1 MPTLTQLRHAA
12 REIFNE
18 ALRAVDAGEAVR
30 GALHLEGSR
39 LTVRD
44 AHIEL
49 GNRRVCSI
57 AIGKAALP
65 MAIALEDVIGERFI
79 AGLIVGPIAGQP
91 QGRDIALPPRKFST
105 RWQWWEGGH
114 PLPTKT
120 SLIAAEEAFALLDRA
135 NEERALLI
143 FLISGGGSAMLEWPI
158 QKDITLAD
166 LRMAN
171 KVLINCG
178 ASIVE
183 INSVRRAFSA
193 VKGGGLAAR
202 ARNCD
207 QITLIVSD
215 VPSGQERN
223 VASGP
228 TLVPSRDSPDPREVI
243 ARYHLNTKLPGRI
256 LRAIE
261 AKSLA
266 PFASEDVAGLIG
278 KHFVLLDNDS
288 ALAVAA
294 KAARQLGYVTEIS
307 ADINNQRIEEGCAEI
322 LKRLEAFHNG
332 GVHQLSPNSICLISG
347 GEFACP
353 VNGNGI
359 GGRNQETAL
368 RLALESENPARTST
382 SMAFVALCAG
392 TDGIDGNSP
401 AAGAIVDS
409 TTIQRARAIGLDPE
423 DFLKRSDAYSFFVAL
438 GDAIT
443 TGATGTNVRDIRIL
457 LAEQHHASSQKD
469 DLRNQNLTR
478 R

>member
-1 MPTLTQLRHAA
+1 MPNLTQLRLAA
-12 REIFNE
+12 RDIFDE
-18 ALRAVDAGEAVR
+18 TLRAVDAGEAVR
-30 GALHLEGSR
+30 RAVHLKGSQLR
-39 LTVRD
+39 VQD
-44 AHIEL
+44 ATIEL
-49 GNRRVCSI
+49 SNRWIYSI

-65 MAIALEDVIGERFI
+65 MALALEDVIGERFI
-79 AGLIVGPIAGQP
+79 RGLIVGPV
-91 QGRDIALPPRKFST
+91 RTPRACVPSS
-105 RWQWWEGGH
+105 RWQWCDGGH

-120 SLIAAEEAFALLDRA
+120 SLVAAEEAFALLERA
-135 NEERALLI
+135 NKERALLI

-158 QKDITLAD
+158 QLDITLAD

-193 VKGGGLAAR
+193 VKGGRLAAR
-202 ARNCD
+202 APNCD

-215 VPSGQERN
+215 VPSGHERN

-228 TLVPSRDSPDPREVI
+228 TLAASCDSPDPREVA
-243 ARYHLNTKLPGRI
+243 ARYHLNAKLPEAI

-261 AKSLA
+261 GKPPAT
-266 PFASEDVAGLIG
+266 FASDDHASMMR
-278 KHFVLLDNDS
+278 KHFVLLANDD
-288 ALAVAA
+288 ALATAA
-294 KAARQLGYVTEIS
+294 KAARQLGFVTEIS
-307 ADINNQRIEEGCAEI
+307 RDINDQRIEDGCGEI
-322 LKRLEAFHNG
+322 IKRLETFQNSS
-332 GVHQLSPNSICLISG
+332 VDNPSQNSICLVSG

-353 VNGNGI
+353 LNGSGI

-368 RLALESENPARTST
+368 RLALESENPDRQSR

-409 TTIQRARAIGLDPE
+409 TTIQRAHAIGLDPE
-423 DFLKRSDAYSFFVAL
+423 DFLKRSDAYSFFFAL

-443 TGATGTNVRDIRIL
+443 TGATGMNVRDIRIL
-457 LAEQHHASSQKD
+457 LAERHHAGSPAD
-469 DLRNQNLTR
+469 DL
-478 R
+478 